1 MCKAD
6 NKIISKEDA
15 PEDRSKTAE
24 SSPGGDVPKRV
35 PKIYMGGNTIKTD
48 GEGCVMAQSLKL

>member
-1 MCKAD
+1 MCEAD

-24 SSPGGDVPKRV
+24 SSPGGDVLKRV
-35 PKIYMGGNTIKTD
+35 PNINMSGNAIKTS